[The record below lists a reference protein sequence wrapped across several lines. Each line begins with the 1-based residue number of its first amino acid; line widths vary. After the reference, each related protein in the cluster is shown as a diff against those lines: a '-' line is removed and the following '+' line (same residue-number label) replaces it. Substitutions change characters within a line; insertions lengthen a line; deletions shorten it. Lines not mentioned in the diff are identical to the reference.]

1 MTTSSERSS
10 SFRRRSVQATVPAAE
25 PLAAELERLL
35 ATAQAGQRLPSVSA
49 CVFRDGE
56 VIWQR
61 TLGLADVLAGAPATP
76 EHAYRIGS
84 ITKTF
89 TAVAVMQL
97 VDAGRL
103 ELDAPLRSYLPEAPA
118 GPTIRMALSHT
129 AGVQRETP
137 GTTWETMQA
146 PTREELLSSLA
157 DTELVVRPGEHWHY
171 SNLVFALLGEIVA
184 RAGGATYAEVLR
196 GRILDPL
203 GLARTRLTP
212 EGPRATPYFVE
223 PYSDGVRIEP
233 DPEVTELTGAAGW
246 LWSTA
251 ADLARWGMFLADGD
265 DAVLGRTRLDQ
276 MARVAAMVDQE
287 RWNIGWGLGLELYR
301 RENRVF
307 AGHGGAMP
315 GFLAGLV
322 VQRAER
328 TGAVVLT
335 NTGAQAA
342 PATLAL
348 DLAEAALDAIPRTPP
363 PWVPGDGAPPGL
375 EPLLGRWWT
384 EGDEVVLACRGGRF
398 QAELVGGPEGRNVS
412 FLEPDGDDR
421 WRVAEGRERGELL
434 LAVRDAGGTVTKLY
448 FATYPLT
455 REPSTFG

>member
-1 MTTSSERSS
+1 M
-10 SFRRRSVQATVPAAE
+10 QATVPAAE

-61 TLGLADVLAGAPATP
+61 TLGLADVRAGDPATP

-103 ELDAPLRSYLPEAPA
+103 DLDVPLRSYLPEAPA

-137 GTTWETMQA
+137 GASWETMQA
-146 PTREELLSSLA
+146 PTRAELLASLA
-157 DTELVVRPGEHWHY
+157 DAELVVRPGEHWHY

-348 DLAEAALDAIPRTPP
+348 DLAEAALDALPRTPP